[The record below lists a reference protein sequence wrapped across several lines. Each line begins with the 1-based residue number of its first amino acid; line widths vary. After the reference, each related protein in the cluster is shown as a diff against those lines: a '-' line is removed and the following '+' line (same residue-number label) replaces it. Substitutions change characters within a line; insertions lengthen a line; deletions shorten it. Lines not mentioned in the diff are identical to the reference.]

1 MRKTNGNTLAQRM
14 IGREA
19 LLFWHRHQRQHA
31 PRCGARSRQTGLPCK
46 QIALANGRC
55 HWHGGRTPKGDEW
68 HKPRW
73 PKPGTPNAERKLQRK
88 LRDLERARRRREER
102 LARMSDDER
111 AAYERWHEARPLGSA
126 SRRLAERIRRQQATE
141 ARRAVQSLQE
151 APRPPHPEVERLD
164 RLIERLEAD
173 LAALRANKP
182 FDIFD

>member
-1 MRKTNGNTLAQRM
+1 MSKTNGNTLAQRM

-111 AAYERWHEARPLGSA
+111 AAYERWHKARPVGSA
-126 SRRLAERIRRQQATE
+126 GKRRAERERRQQAAEAREATTE
-141 ARRAVQSLQE
+141 ALA
-151 APRPPHPEVERLD
+151 APRPPSPDVERLD
-164 RLIERLEAD
+164 RLIEALEAQ
-173 LAALRANKP
+173 LETLRSSPA
-182 FDIFD
+182 FDVFG